1 MIHEGEDFERS
12 IFNRG
17 LEMLHISVRE
27 SCEFHF
33 GRGSYFQEG
42 IGISGSDISSIAGQL
57 IESVVVREILKTY
70 FVSVDDAPSHE
81 RQIVRNMISSELV
94 RMENI

>member
-1 MIHEGEDFERS
+1 MIHQGEDFERS

-17 LEMLHISVRE
+17 LEMLQYSVRE

-42 IGISGSDISSIAGQL
+42 IGISGSDISS
-57 IESVVVREILKTY
+57 VVREILKTY
-70 FVSVDDAPSHE
+70 FKSVDDAPSHE
-81 RQIVRNMISSELV
+81 RQIVRNMISSELR